1 MHLDLI
7 GPFLWLQKLSVG
19 YLRPWKGLSDVASVG
34 SSLKEVILA
43 FPPTLLRV
51 KSRPWHSPFTRQ
63 HACIPKPA
71 PSLSNNWYQ
80 IYKWHPWCQVFFSF
94 LMKQGPWSLH
104 LLVAILWLT
113 DNICQWVKLGLGEEQ
128 LSVIIFLWRL
138 LGCEHPKPNAFVEP
152 P

>member
-34 SSLKEVILA
+34 PFLKEVILA
-43 FPPTLLRV
+43 FPQRCSGWKVALDTHP
-51 KSRPWHSPFTRQ
+51 SHGSMPASPNQ
-63 HACIPKPA
+63 PPA
-71 PSLSNNWYQ
+71 YQ
-80 IYKWHPWCQVFFSF
+80 IIDTRFISDIHDVRFFFSF
-94 LMKQGPWSLH
+94 LMKQEPWSLH